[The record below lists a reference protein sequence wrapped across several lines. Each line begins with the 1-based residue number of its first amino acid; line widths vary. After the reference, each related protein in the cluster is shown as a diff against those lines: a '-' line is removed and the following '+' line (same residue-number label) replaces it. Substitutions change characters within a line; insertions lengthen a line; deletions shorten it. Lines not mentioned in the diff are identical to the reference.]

1 MKRFLSILT
10 ALCLAFALAV
20 PALAAGEVEVRLQD
34 APVWLGAR
42 ETESGSVLVWSA
54 DQGRTWSET
63 TGGAYPYSNFQ
74 YTGRDYVCF
83 GPGSAAYTSP
93 DGVHWSP
100 MPGRDWLQETV
111 RFDPT
116 LNSHLCTR
124 EIELLWTG
132 SEYMMR
138 QKLLEDPR
146 DITEHYGDGMR
157 NHMVTF
163 LDETYEVIGVKVF
176 DGQVDEIGYE
186 NGVYSATVEGDM
198 AYTFTRQDWDLGQG
212 LGDHYAVGTAGVLRK
227 VEVDDPDGGGVM
239 ARFDFSVDG
248 RSWVTV
254 EDTPWTA
261 SPEMVQILPSSG
273 GDFFVCNTYSG
284 EIYPSSDGFT
294 WTTHTPVTGT
304 WHSIEGVTS
313 TLRADYGFRLAGV
326 GYLVW
331 QNVFS
336 TGGMYGVGAGTQ
348 GPRNNVLTLVD
359 ENWNEIW
366 SYDFGAQVLS
376 AALVHDTWYALVQG
390 EEEPVVWALED
401 YDDTIHLEN
410 WAPTELTA
418 IPAETQTDLIFE
430 VRDGHL
436 WASFDADPAYW
447 VDCGEYAMPEG
458 CRLSVRPLVHSWNE
472 YYAET
477 LGVVVEAVDQT
488 GAVQP
493 GTGRV
498 LDLMEAWQTFSDT
511 FPTPRYYVTLDGNY
525 ISFDTIP
532 LAQNDRILVPLRGIA
547 EALDFTVTWDQ
558 TANRAVCVKGDTRIE
573 VEIGTANA
581 WVDGEPK
588 PQDVSSL
595 AYQNRTY
602 VPLRFFSESFGL
614 DVDWDGNHN
623 TAVLTTPAE

>member
-1 MKRFLSILT
+1 MKRFLSIIT
-10 ALCLAFALAV
+10 ALCLALALAV
-20 PALAAGEVEVRLQD
+20 PALAVGSVEVRLQD
-34 APVWLGAR
+34 APVWLGIQD
-42 ETESGSVLVWSA
+42 SGNGSVLVCSTDQGKTWSA
-54 DQGRTWSET
+54 T
-63 TGGAYPYSNFQ
+63 TGDVYPFSTFQ

-83 GPGSAAYTSP
+83 APGSSAYTSS
-93 DGVHWSP
+93 DGVHWSR

-116 LNSHLCTR
+116 FNSHLCTR

-146 DITEHYGDGMR
+146 DVVPHYGDGQR

-163 LDETYEVIGVKVF
+163 LDENYEIIGVKTF
-176 DGQVDEIGYE
+176 DGQVDAIGYE
-186 NGVYSATVEGDM
+186 NGTYSATVAGQT
-198 AYTFTRQDWDLGQG
+198 YTFTKADWDLGQG
-212 LGDHYAVGTAGVLRK
+212 LGDHYAVGSAGVLRK
-227 VEVDDPDGGGVM
+227 VEVDDPNGGGVM

-254 EDTPWTA
+254 ENTPWTT

-284 EIYPSSDGFT
+284 EIYTSSDGFT

-304 WHSIEGVTS
+304 WHSIEGVGS
-313 TLRADYGFRLAGV
+313 PMRADYGFRLAGV

-336 TGGMYGVGAGTQ
+336 TGGMYGVGGNTQ

-359 ENWNEIW
+359 WDWNEIW
-366 SYDFGAQVLS
+366 SYDFGARVLS

-390 EEEPVVWALED
+390 EEGPVVWALED
-401 YDDTIHLEN
+401 YDDTIPLEN
-410 WAPTELTA
+410 WAPTELAA
-418 IPAETQTDLIFE
+418 IPMENSDIIDPRFE
-430 VRDGHL
+430 VRAGHL
-436 WASFDADPAYW
+436 WANFDADPAYW
-447 VDCGEYAMPEG
+447 VDCGEYALPEG
-458 CRLSVRPLVHSWNE
+458 SQLWVHSLIYRWNDL
-472 YYAET
+472 YGET
-477 LGVVVEAVDQT
+477 VGIVVEAVDQT
-488 GAVQP
+488 GAVQY

-498 LDLMEAWQTFSDT
+498 LDVAEYEQTFSNT
-511 FPTPRYYVTLDGNY
+511 FPTPRYYVTLDGAY
-525 ISFDTIP
+525 ISFDTMPI
-532 LAQNDRILVPLRGIA
+532 ARNDRILVPLRGIA

-558 TANRAVCVKGDTRIE
+558 TTNRAVCTKGDTRIE

-581 WVDGEPK
+581 WVDGEAK

-595 AYQNRTY
+595 AYQDRTY

-614 DVDWDGNHN
+614 DVNWNAEAN
-623 TAVLTTPAE
+623 TAQLTTPA

>member
-10 ALCLAFALAV
+10 ALCLMVALAV

-42 ETESGSVLVWSA
+42 ETDSGSVLVWSA
-54 DQGRTWSET
+54 DQGKTWSET
-63 TGGAYPYSNFQ
+63 TGGAYPYSDFQ

-83 GPGSAAYTSP
+83 APGSSAYTSS
-93 DGVHWSP
+93 DGVHWSR

-116 LNSHLCTR
+116 FNSHLCTR

-146 DITEHYGDGMR
+146 DVADHLGDGLR

-163 LDETYEVIGVKVF
+163 LDETYEVIGVKTF
-176 DGQVDEIGYE
+176 DGQVDAIGYE
-186 NGVYSATVEGDM
+186 NGTYSATVAGETH
-198 AYTFTRQDWDLGQG
+198 TFAKADWDLGQG
-212 LGDHYAVGTAGVLRK
+212 LGDHYAVGSAGVLRK
-227 VEVDDPDGGGVM
+227 VEVDNPNGGSII

-254 EDTPWTA
+254 ENTPWTT
-261 SPEMVQILPSSG
+261 SPEMVQILPSSD

-284 EIYPSSDGFT
+284 EIYTSSDGFT

-304 WHSIEGVTS
+304 WHSIEGVGS
-313 TLRADYGFRLAGV
+313 PLRADYGFRLAGV

-336 TGGMYGVGAGTQ
+336 TGGMYGVGGNTQ
-348 GPRNNVLTLVD
+348 GPRNNVLTFVD

-366 SYDFGAQVLS
+366 SHDFGARVLD
-376 AALVHDTWYALVQG
+376 AALVHNTWYALVQDG
-390 EEEPVVWALED
+390 ESAVVWSSP
-401 YDDTIHLEN
+401 DTEN
-410 WAPTELTA
+410 WTATTLSA

-436 WASFDADPAYW
+436 WASFDVDPAYW
-447 VDCGEYAMPEG
+447 VDCGEYTLPEG
-458 CRLSVRPLVHSWNE
+458 CRLSVHPLVRTWNQ
-472 YYAET
+472 YASET
-477 LGVVVEAVDQT
+477 LGAVVEAVDQT
-488 GAVQP
+488 GAVQY

-498 LDLMEAWQTFSDT
+498 LDVAEYEQTFSNT
-511 FPTPRYYVTLDGNY
+511 FPTPRYYVTLDGAY
-525 ISFDTIP
+525 ISFDTMPI
-532 LAQNDRILVPLRGIA
+532 ARNDRILVPLRGIA

-558 TANRAVCVKGDTRIE
+558 TTNRAVCTKGDTRIE

-581 WVDGEPK
+581 WVDGEAK

-595 AYQNRTY
+595 AYQDRTY

-614 DVDWDGNHN
+614 DVNWNAEAN
-623 TAVLTTPAE
+623 TAQLTTPA